1 MARDFPHCGPD
12 LGCPLGR
19 LDTMAG
25 AAGGA
30 GGPEALIEV
39 AFDKATVHA
48 KTPPLPCVFLYD
60 HG

>member
-1 MARDFPHCGPD
+1 
-12 LGCPLGR
+12 
-19 LDTMAG
+19 MAG